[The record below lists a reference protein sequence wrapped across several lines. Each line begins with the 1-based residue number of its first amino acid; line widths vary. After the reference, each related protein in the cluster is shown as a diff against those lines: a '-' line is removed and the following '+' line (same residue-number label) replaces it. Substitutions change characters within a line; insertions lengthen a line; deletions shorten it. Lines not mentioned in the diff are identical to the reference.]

1 MSRRAEI
8 DPATREALRRLPD
21 PTLRAR
27 VESVLKS
34 APEVDRREVVR
45 RYQPALSLGGDS
57 SRGRALFEKYCMTC
71 HARDGRGAKVGP
83 DLLTVAGRPAEDLLV
98 AILDPS
104 REAAP
109 DGLGVVVLTTNG
121 QALTGLLA
129 EETPSA
135 IRLRRAEGVEDV
147 IPRGE
152 IEALRPTGRSLMPD
166 GLEQVL
172 SPQDVADLIALL
184 RGAAP

>member
-1 MSRRAEI
+1 MS
-8 DPATREALRRLPD
+8 
-21 PTLRAR
+21 
-27 VESVLKS
+27 
-34 APEVDRREVVR
+34 
-45 RYQPALSLGGDS
+45 
-57 SRGRALFEKYCMTC
+57 
-71 HARDGRGAKVGP
+71 
-83 DLLTVAGRPAEDLLV
+83 VAGRPEEDLLV

-121 QALTGLLA
+121 QTLTGLLA

-172 SPQDVADLIALL
+172 SPQDVADLIAFL
-184 RGAAP
+184 RGTSP